1 MSKNTIIIVFLCL
14 NLWLINT
21 SDNLALISVMVL
33 TITYFVRYLYIAFVL
48 LTAIII
54 KMYKLGLVKTFS
66 LIQDITGDLKELK
79 EKKKEVKIK
88 ALNKLGVS
96 KFLI

>member
-1 MSKNTIIIVFLCL
+1 MSKNTIIIIFLCL

-33 TITYFVRYLYIAFVL
+33 TITYFVRYLHIYSVL

-54 KMYKLGLVKTFS
+54 KIYKLGLIETVS
-66 LIQDITGDLKELK
+66 LIQDITDDLKELK
-79 EKKKEVKIK
+79 EKKKELKIK
-88 ALNKLGVS
+88 VLNKLGIS
-96 KFLI
+96 KFLL